1 MADITDARGKF
12 SGRGEFYAKSRP
24 SYSGKLIDALYSD
37 YGFSDKSVIADVGA
51 GTGKFSVLLAK
62 RGSQVICVE
71 PNADMRA
78 KLAEAVKPFPGCR
91 VLTGSAEET
100 GIPPKTADFVTAAQA
115 FHWFDCEKFKREC
128 KRIMKPGGKV
138 VLVWNTRELDADV
151 TLESQAV
158 YEKYCPG
165 FTGFS
170 AGMHGSEDMIN
181 LFFSKG
187 FDKICFESPLNFD
200 EEGFINRS
208 ISSSF
213 SLRPGDE
220 KFEEYIDAV
229 REVFSKYQS
238 GGRITVPNTA
248 TAYIGKI

>member
-1 MADITDARGKF
+1 MAYITDAREKF
-12 SGRGEFYAKSRP
+12 SDRGEFYAKSRP

-37 YGFSDKSVIADVGA
+37 YGFSDKSVIADIGA
-51 GTGKFSVLLAK
+51 GTGKFSVLLAE
-62 RGSQVICVE
+62 RGSRVICVE
-71 PNADMRA
+71 PNADMRE
-78 KLAEAVKPFPGCR
+78 KLVEAVKPFHGCE
-91 VLTGSAEET
+91 VLAGSAEET
-100 GIPPKTADFVTAAQA
+100 WIPPKTADFVTAAQA

-128 KRIMKPGGKV
+128 GRIMKPGGRV
-138 VLVWNTRELDADV
+138 VLVWNTRDLDADV

-170 AGMHGSEDMIN
+170 AGMHGSEDMIK

-187 FDKICFESPLNFD
+187 FDKICFESSLSFD

-220 KFEEYIDAV
+220 NFEEYVGAV
-229 REVFSKYQS
+229 RKIFGKHQSK
-238 GGRITVPNTA
+238 GMITVPNTA
-248 TAYIGKI
+248 TAYIGRI